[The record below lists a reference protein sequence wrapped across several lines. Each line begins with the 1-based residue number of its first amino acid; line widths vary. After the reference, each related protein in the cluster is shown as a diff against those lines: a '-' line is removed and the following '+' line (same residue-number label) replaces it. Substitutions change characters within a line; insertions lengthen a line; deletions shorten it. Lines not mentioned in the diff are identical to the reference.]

1 MKEIKCMLT
10 YRARLINCFRRQ
22 RIAEP
27 AKRAKV
33 RKKEK
38 GDRANFTGWSKLNKC
53 GLQLGA
59 YSIAVEETLGLH
71 IDAAQI
77 LVSTPEIDQCF
88 TFQGDE
94 LERFKTRWL
103 QRVRKYRD
111 LKECFTIFAL
121 AFIIS
126 YR

>member
-1 MKEIKCMLT
+1 MVILGDYKTSNGSPVL
-10 YRARLINCFRRQ
+10 
-22 RIAEP
+22 P
-27 AKRAKV
+27 
-33 RKKEK
+33 KEK

-111 LKECFTIFAL
+111 LKEEEA
-121 AFIIS
+121 AAEKEEKEVAA
-126 YR
+126 